1 MECPKC
7 GAEQDDST
15 ECRKCGIIFAKH
27 LKRLEESERLSSD
40 ISPGSGARPKKKKGP
55 MTLAVSLILLLL
67 VAGSIGFWLGNGRLP
82 FLPESNGID
91 EPQAKLQN
99 RATSRQNDRSPQIPT
114 RQADRTAELSGSPN
128 GPATVKAIERARDAT
143 VFVRSPWGSG
153 AGFFIDGKGHI
164 VTNRHVIKVNEKE
177 LAKLKASRA
186 RLKEE
191 LDLEENSL
199 HYLEKELPKVRE
211 QDVRQQLEKQVKIR
225 RRNLARATGVYEN
238 LDAQIGS
245 MSLDSYSDIK
255 VTLLNG
261 AEYSVGAINIS
272 RNFDLALLTIYI
284 NNSPYIEPSKNALT
298 MRQGEKV
305 FTIGNPSGLSH
316 TVTSGII
323 SGYREYNGQTVIQ
336 TDAPINPGNS
346 GGPLIDRNGQ
356 VVGVNS
362 KILTN
367 TEGIGFAIPITD
379 VEKEFS
385 FYIQR

>member
-7 GAEQDDST
+7 GAEQDGIT
-15 ECRKCGIIFAKH
+15 ECLKCGIIFAKH
-27 LKRLEESERLSSD
+27 QKKLEEAEI
-40 ISPGSGARPKKKKGP
+40 ISAGSATGPEKKRGP
-55 MTLAVSLILLLL
+55 MMLVASGIFLLL
-67 VAGSIGFWLGNGRLP
+67 ATGAIGFWLGNGRLT
-82 FLPESNGID
+82 SGTGTGGID
-91 EPQAKLQN
+91 GTLSRPQNQPPP
-99 RATSRQNDRSPQIPT
+99 RQYKRSTEISSQRPAQT
-114 RQADRTAELSGSPN
+114 TELTGSPN
-128 GPATVKAIERARDAT
+128 GPATIKAIGQARDAT

-153 AGFFIDGKGHI
+153 AGFFIDSHGHI
-164 VTNRHVIKVNEKE
+164 VTNRHVIEVNENE
-177 LAKLKASRA
+177 LAQLEARRT

-191 LDLEENSL
+191 LELEENSIK
-199 HYLEKELPKVRE
+199 YLEKELPKVRKQE
-211 QDVRQQLEKQVKIR
+211 IRRQLKKQVKIR
-225 RRNLARATGVYEN
+225 RRNLARATGVYER
-238 LDAQIGS
+238 LDSQIGS

-255 VTLLNG
+255 VILLNG
-261 AEYSVGAINIS
+261 AEYSVGAINMS
-272 RNFDLALLTIYI
+272 RDFDLALLTIFI
-284 NNSPYIEPSKNALT
+284 DNSPYIEPSKSALT

-323 SGYREYNGQTVIQ
+323 SGYRVYDGQTVIQ

-346 GGPLIDRNGQ
+346 GGPLIDQHGQ
-356 VVGVNS
+356 VIGVNT